1 MRSSLLCL
9 SLICILLSLNAQ
21 TIRFNEV
28 VSSNSVYFDE
38 DGDSPD
44 WIELHNYGNQEVSIA
59 NWTLTDDVDDYD
71 KWTFPDI
78 TLNSNDYLLLWASS
92 KDRSAINYSRT
103 IVNQGDNFKYL
114 VPTNELNSE
123 WKSLSFNDGTWSEG
137 PSGFGYD
144 DGDDATLIPQ
154 GSTSL
159 YIRKKFT
166 VDNLSDMAS
175 LILDIDYDDGFVA
188 YINGV
193 EIARANINGN
203 PPSYQTTTI
212 QDHEAQMY
220 NGGIPERFSVDDFAS
235 ILNEGENVIAIQA
248 HNVSSNSSDFTI
260 IPFLSAVFTSP
271 NNSGVTPPAVLNLSS
286 SNYHTN
292 FSISSDSE
300 ILSLFDN
307 TGVLVDQL
315 VVENLAPNT
324 SIGVSRSS
332 NDLVRFIET
341 TPGYQNSS
349 NEFVGSVSSH
359 VVFSKKGGLIE
370 GPFNLVLSGNQADE
384 VIRYELGG
392 AKPTKSSPQYTNAI
406 SISSNTSIRARIYS
420 ENKIPSPIYSESYIL
435 SKNHEIDVML
445 LTVEPDDFFHQD
457 TGIYVFGPEGTFDQ
471 NIPFFGA
478 NFWED
483 WERPIHF
490 SFHEQG
496 EDTSVSFNAG
506 VKIFGGWSR
515 GQNGQRSMSLFAR
528 GQYGDSK
535 FEHSFFDQ
543 LQYDDFEA
551 LVIRNS
557 GQDWL
562 RTSMKDITLTS
573 LMRGSGLDFSE
584 HNPVATYIN
593 GQYWGMYNLREK
605 INEHMLAAKHNVNA
619 DQITILTNN
628 AEVVEGDNEE
638 YVALMNYVRT
648 TDLSINSNFKY
659 VKQRVDLKEYALYK
673 AANIFFN
680 NTDWPGNNIKYWKHS
695 EGKWRWIMYDT
706 DFGFGPWWDL
716 NSSGNN
722 TLSFALEPSGPA
734 WPNPSWSTLLFRRL
748 TRNIGFRNQFINRY
762 ADELNTRFLPANV
775 IAHINKIYSS
785 ISPEMTAHY
794 ERWRTDPSLS
804 YYNISIDDIDAWIN
818 FFVNEMRSF
827 AVKRHP
833 VVKDHILSEFNLPS
847 FHPITIIN
855 YDLSEGFVN
864 VNDNLNIQEDS
875 WTGDYF
881 ETVPIQL
888 KAIARQGYEFSHW
901 SGDLSSTDEIVEISL
916 EDAFEITPNFKP
928 AKSLVNPI
936 VINEINYRSKES
948 FDTDD
953 WIELYNP
960 NDSSIDLSG
969 WTIKDDNDAHI
980 FSIPSGTSIEA
991 DGYLVFVKDSA
1002 RFSIQFP
1009 EITNY
1014 IGELGFGFGR
1024 TDSVRLYNENNLLH
1038 DQVGYQSES
1047 PWPTCADKTGN
1058 TLELITS
1065 NLDNLLPESW
1075 SCINSYGS
1083 PSAINEL
1090 QTSILNEVTLYPN
1103 PVRSILTIDGIR
1115 GAFNTKIYSN
1125 IGQLVYSS
1133 SNVKQIDVRF
1143 LSDGVYH
1150 LTIEKEGEVT
1160 VKNFVKY

>member
-1 MRSSLLCL
+1 MRSSLFCL
-9 SLICILLSLNAQ
+9 SLICIFLSLNAQ

-28 VSSNSVYFDE
+28 VSSNSIYFDE

-44 WIELHNYGNQEVSIA
+44 WIELYNYGNQEVSIA
-59 NWTLTDDVDDYD
+59 NWTLTDDIDDYD

-78 TLNSNDYLLLWASS
+78 TLNSNEYLLLWASS

-114 VPTNELNSE
+114 VPTNELISE
-123 WKSLSFNDGTWSEG
+123 WKSLSFNDATWSEG

-159 YIRKKFT
+159 YIRKKFI
-166 VDNLSDMAS
+166 VNNLSDMTS

-220 NGGIPERFSVDDFAS
+220 NGGIPERFSVDDFSS

-260 IPFLSAVFTSP
+260 IPFLSAIFTSP
-271 NNSGVTPPAVLNLSS
+271 NNTGVTPPAVLNLSS

-292 FSISSDSE
+292 FNVSSDSE
-300 ILSLFDN
+300 TLLLYDN
-307 TGVLVDQL
+307 MGVLIDQM
-315 VVENLAPNT
+315 VVENLVPNT

-349 NEFVGSVSSH
+349 NEFVGLVSSQ
-359 VVFSKKGGLIE
+359 VIFSQKGGLIE
-370 GPFNLVLSGNQADE
+370 GPINLVLSGNQTDE

-392 AKPTKSSPQYTNAI
+392 AMPTESSPEYTNAI
-406 SISSNTSIRARIYS
+406 SIDSNTSVRTRIFS
-420 ENKIPSPIYSESYIL
+420 ENKIPSPIFTESYIL
-435 SKNHEIDVML
+435 SNNHEIDVML
-445 LTVEPDDFFHQD
+445 LTVEPDDFFHPD

-483 WERPIHF
+483 WERRVHF
-490 SFHEQG
+490 SFHEHG
-496 EDTSVSFNAG
+496 EDTAVSFNAG

-528 GQYGDSK
+528 GKYGDSK

-543 LQYDDFEA
+543 LQYDNFEA

-605 INEHMLAAKHNVNA
+605 INEHMLSAKHNVNA
-619 DQITILTNN
+619 DEITILTNN
-628 AEVVEGDNEE
+628 SEVVQGDNQE
-638 YVALMNYVRT
+638 YIALMNYVGT
-648 TDLSINSNFKY
+648 TDLSINSNFEY
-659 VKQRVDLKEYALYK
+659 VEQRVDLEEYALYK

-680 NTDWPGNNIKYWKHS
+680 NTDWPGNNIKYWKHPK
-695 EGKWRWIMYDT
+695 GKWRWIMYDT
-706 DFGFGPWWDL
+706 DFGFGPWWNL
-716 NSSGNN
+716 NSSNNN
-722 TLSFALEPSGPA
+722 TLSFALEPNGPA

-748 TRNIGFRNQFINRY
+748 TKNIGFRNQFINRY
-762 ADELNTRFLPANV
+762 ADELNTRFLPTNV
-775 IAHINKIYSS
+775 IAHINKIYRT

-804 YYNISIDDIDAWIN
+804 YYNISIDDIDGWIS
-818 FFVNEMRSF
+818 FFINEMRRF
-827 AVKRHP
+827 AVERHP
-833 VVKDHILSEFNLPS
+833 IVKDHLLSEFDLPN
-847 FHPITIIN
+847 FHPITIVN
-855 YDLSEGFVN
+855 YDISEGFVN
-864 VNDNLNIQEDS
+864 VNDNLKIQEDS

-901 SGDLSSTDEIVEISL
+901 SGDLTSNDEIVEISL

-928 AKSLVNPI
+928 AESLVNPI

-948 FDTDD
+948 SDTDD

-960 NDSSIDLSG
+960 NDSSIDLTG
-969 WTIKDDNDAHI
+969 WTVKDDNDAHI
-980 FSIPSGTSIEA
+980 FSIPSGTSIKA
-991 DGYLVFVKDSA
+991 DGYLVFVKDSV

-1009 EITNY
+1009 EITDY
-1014 IGELGFGFGR
+1014 IGEFGFGFGR
-1024 TDSVRLYNENNLLH
+1024 TDSVRLYNVNNLLH

-1047 PWPTCADKTGN
+1047 PWPNCADKTGN

-1065 NLDNLLPESW
+1065 DLDNLLPESW
-1075 SCINSYGS
+1075 SCMNMYGS
-1083 PSAINEL
+1083 PSAINQL
-1090 QTSILNEVTLYPN
+1090 QSSKLSEFTLYPN
-1103 PVRSILTIDGIR
+1103 PVRSILTIDEIR
-1115 GAFNTKIYSN
+1115 GIFTTKIYSS
-1125 IGQLVYSS
+1125 IGQLVYTST
-1133 SNVKQIDVRF
+1133 NVKQIDVSY
-1143 LSDGVYH
+1143 LNDGMYH
-1150 LTIEKEGEVT
+1150 LSIEKEGGVT
-1160 VKNFVKY
+1160 VKNFIKY